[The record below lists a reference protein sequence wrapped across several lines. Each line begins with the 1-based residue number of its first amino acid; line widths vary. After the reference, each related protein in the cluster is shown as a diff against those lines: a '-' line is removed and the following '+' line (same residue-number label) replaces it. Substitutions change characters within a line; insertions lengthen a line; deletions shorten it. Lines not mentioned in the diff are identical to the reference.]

1 MPRVF
6 VNSLQQKLLFIAVLA
21 VTLTLA
27 AAFSIIISAQFQAQQ
42 KELVSRTVATLH
54 VLSASV
60 REPLEKGRQEQ
71 VSTILKGLREAQFI
85 RHVHVYSTTLYEQQ
99 PLYFA
104 SYNRPQTAPIPMRT
118 TQLEKLI
125 SPQTTSDYVEL
136 AKPLYNEA
144 RDIIGHVYIRTSAST
159 IYKDMW
165 RAIGIAAA
173 SMLAAIMLVIVL
185 FKIMYFRVT
194 THIYR
199 MSQRLRNIN
208 QQQNYSLRLVPSGYT
223 ELSQV
228 SISVNGILDKL
239 QRVMQYNDE
248 REQQHNKL
256 TQELQQDIEQR
267 TTSLR
272 MANTQLVDTLEQLHA
287 SQQRRIE
294 TERLASMTDIVSGIA
309 HEVNTPLGLSVT
321 AASMLEDSFVAFTS
335 ELPDTVSMETDSQ
348 IDNMRKQLDIVVR
361 NLARADELIARFRS
375 LAFEHAKEPTETLN
389 LKKFALAASEQVRPL
404 IQHRQTQGIV
414 VNAPDHFISIRR
426 RPLETILK
434 ELLENAAL
442 HGFKGQKK
450 GIIEL
455 NISCNSETLHI
466 SCSDNGVGM
475 TEAMQRRVFEPF
487 TTSKRIDG
495 HPGLGM
501 HLVYNLVRYIL
512 KGTIHYESQ
521 VDKGTTISIEV
532 PLND

>member
-1 MPRVF
+1 MARVF
-6 VNSLQQKLLFIAVLA
+6 VNSLQQRLLLIAVLA
-21 VTLTLA
+21 VTVTLC
-27 AAFSIIISAQFQAQQ
+27 AAFFVTISTQLQVQ
-42 KELVSRTVATLH
+42 KKDLVSRTEAILH
-54 VLSASV
+54 VLATSLKA
-60 REPLEKGRQEQ
+60 PLEKGQTEQ
-71 VSTILKGLREAQFI
+71 VNAVLSGLREAQFI
-85 RHVHVYSTTLYEQQ
+85 RHVHVYRAALYEQQ

-104 SYNRPQTAPIPMRT
+104 SYNRPNTAPLPMRT
-118 TQLEKLI
+118 TQLEELI
-125 SPQTTSDYVEL
+125 SPRATADYVEL
-136 AKPLYNEA
+136 AKPIYNDD
-144 RDIIGHVYIRTSAST
+144 RHLVGHVYIRTSAT
-159 IYKDMW
+159 NIYQEMW
-165 RAIGIAAA
+165 RAIAIAIA
-173 SMLAAIMLVIVL
+173 SLLAAMVLVTL
-185 FKIMYFRVT
+185 LLKLMYHRAT
-194 THIYR
+194 HHIYR

-223 ELSQV
+223 ELNQV

-239 QRVMQYNDE
+239 QRVMQYNE
-248 REQQHNKL
+248 ECEQQHKKL
-256 TQELQQDIEQR
+256 TQELEQDIQQR
-267 TTSLR
+267 TTALR
-272 MANTQLVDTLEQLHA
+272 KANTQLIDTLEQLHA

-321 AASMLEDSFVAFTS
+321 AASMLEDSFVHFAS
-335 ELPDTVSMETDSQ
+335 HYQESLSPEVDSQ
-348 IDNMRKQLDIVVR
+348 LNDMREHLDIVLR

-375 LAFEHAKEPTETLN
+375 LAFEHAKEPSETLN
-389 LKKFALAASEQVRPL
+389 LKKLALAAGEQVRPL

-414 VNAPDHFISIRR
+414 VDAPDQYISMRR

-450 GIIEL
+450 GIIKL
-455 NISCNSETLHI
+455 NVSCNSETLHI

-521 VDKGTTISIEV
+521 LDKGTTISIEI
-532 PLND
+532 PLSD